1 MSEVVV
7 RVTGV
12 GIYAPG
18 LTGWPVAAAA
28 LRGDAM
34 PELVDPPRP
43 APPLLPATE
52 RRRAPDTVLYAAQA
66 AAEAC
71 AMAQADPAALPCI
84 FSSTQGDIAITDYM
98 CSTLATAPRELSPTK
113 FHNSVHNA
121 AAGYWSIA
129 TGCRAPSTAV
139 SAWIHSFGSGLFE
152 AAVQAADDAAP
163 VLLVVYDAAAT
174 GALRSAVRFD
184 CGFALAL
191 VLAPDEPAAA
201 GARLRLSAATTA
213 GAASEP
219 TQDWA
224 RTLRRRNACAD
235 SLALLQALAVGEPAT
250 LRIDAGPAFAL
261 LAQVTP

>member
-1 MSEVVV
+1 MSEVIV
-7 RVTGV
+7 RVAGI

-18 LTGWPVAAAA
+18 LTGWAVAAAA
-28 LRGDAM
+28 LRGGAV
-34 PELVDPPRP
+34 PELSDPPRP
-43 APPLLPATE
+43 APPLLPAAE

-71 AMAQADPAALPCI
+71 AMAQADPATLPCV

-139 SAWIHSFGSGLFE
+139 SAWINSFGSGLFE

-163 VLLVVYDAAAT
+163 MLLVVYDAAAA
-174 GALRSAVRFD
+174 GPLRSTIPFD

-191 VLAPDEPAAA
+191 VLAPDEPSAA
-201 GARLRLSAATTA
+201 GARLRLSAASTA
-213 GAASEP
+213 GVASEP
-219 TQDWA
+219 TLDWA
-224 RTLRRRNACAD
+224 RTLCARNACAD

-250 LRIDAGPAFAL
+250 LRIDAGPSFAL
-261 LAQVTP
+261 LAQVMP

>member
-7 RVTGV
+7 RVAGI

-18 LTGWPVAAAA
+18 LTSWPAAAAA
-28 LRGDAM
+28 LRGGGV
-34 PELVDPPRP
+34 PELADPPRP
-43 APPLLPATE
+43 APPLLPAAE
-52 RRRAPDTVLYAAQA
+52 RRRAPDTVLHAAQA

-71 AMAQADPAALPCI
+71 AMAGADPAALSCI
-84 FSSTQGDIAITDYM
+84 FSSTQGEIAITDYM

-121 AAGYWSIA
+121 AVGYWSIA
-129 TGCRAPSTAV
+129 TGCQAPSTAV

-163 VLLVVYDAAAT
+163 VLLAVYDAAAA
-174 GALRSAVRFD
+174 GALRSAVTFD

-191 VLAPDEPAAA
+191 VLAPDGPAATGMRLRLGAAAAA
-201 GARLRLSAATTA
+201 GV
-213 GAASEP
+213 ASEP
-219 TQDWA
+219 TLDWA
-224 RTLRRRNACAD
+224 QTLCTRNACAD
-235 SLALLQALAVGEPAT
+235 SLALLQVLAVGEPAT
-250 LRIDAGPAFAL
+250 LRISAGPSFAL

>member
-1 MSEVVV
+1 MSDVVV
-7 RVTGV
+7 RVAGI

-28 LRGDAM
+28 LRGGAVPDSA
-34 PELVDPPRP
+34 DPPRP
-43 APPLLPATE
+43 APPLLPAAE

-71 AMAQADPAALPCI
+71 AMAEADPAALPCI

-129 TGCRAPSTAV
+129 TGCRAPSTAL
-139 SAWIHSFGSGLFE
+139 SAWVHSFGSGLFE
-152 AAVQAADDAAP
+152 AAVQAVDDAGPA
-163 VLLVVYDAAAT
+163 LLVVYDAAAA
-174 GALRSAVRFD
+174 GALRSTIPFD

-191 VLAPDEPAAA
+191 VLAPDGPSAA
-201 GARLRLSAATTA
+201 GARLRLSAASTA
-213 GAASEP
+213 GVASVP
-219 TQDWA
+219 TLDWA
-224 RTLRRRNACAD
+224 RMLRARNACAD

-250 LRIDAGPAFAL
+250 LRIDAGPSFAL
-261 LAQVTP
+261 LAQVMP